1 MGERVIID
9 FETTGL
15 SAMMGDRATEVAA
28 VVIDETGIIDRFQ
41 SLMNGGRRIPPFVQQ
56 SDRHQQRDD
65 PPGAE
70 GREVMRQ
77 LLDFIAGRPLVA
89 HNAAFDHGFLGAE
102 LDRIGEACPTGLLCS
117 MKVARRVYPEAPN
130 HRLETL
136 IRHVRIEATGQYHR
150 ALADAEM
157 TALLWLRMEQ
167 QAAERLRPARG
178 AAGTHAAHPDRPLQ
192 GRRQVRGQLQA
203 SGLAGLKGGYAHE
216 LNLSGL
222 RFWPL
227 ARYPH
232 LVFYVERPQHIEVW
246 RVLHGQ
252 RDIPA
257 WMQQPETI

>member
-15 SAMMGDRATEVAA
+15 SAMQGDRATEVAA
-28 VVIDETGIIDRFQ
+28 VVIDETGIIGRFQ
-41 SLMNGGRRIPPFVQQ
+41 SLMNGGRRIPPFVQALTGISNAMIRQ
-56 SDRHQQRDD
+56 APR
-65 PPGAE
+65 AE
-70 GREVMRQ
+70 EVMRQ

-157 TALLWLRMEQ
+157 TALLWLRMERKLQ
-167 QAAERLRPARG
+167 KDFDLPEVPLELMQRIQTAPCKALDKCVASFKRRGWPA
-178 AAGTHAAHPDRPLQ
+178 
-192 GRRQVRGQLQA
+192 
-203 SGLAGLKGGYAHE
+203 
-216 LNLSGL
+216 
-222 RFWPL
+222 
-227 ARYPH
+227 
-232 LVFYVERPQHIEVW
+232 
-246 RVLHGQ
+246 
-252 RDIPA
+252 
-257 WMQQPETI
+257 

>member
-15 SAMMGDRATEVAA
+15 SAMQGDRATEVAA
-28 VVIDETGIIDRFQ
+28 VVIDETGIIGRFQ
-41 SLMNGGRRIPPFVQQ
+41 SLMNGGRRIPSFVQDLTGISNAMIRQ
-56 SDRHQQRDD
+56 APR
-65 PPGAE
+65 AE
-70 GREVMRQ
+70 EVMRR

-157 TALLWLRMEQ
+157 TALLWLRMERKLQ
-167 QAAERLRPARG
+167 NDFDLPEVPLELMQRIQTAPCKALDKCVASFKRRVWPA
-178 AAGTHAAHPDRPLQ
+178 
-192 GRRQVRGQLQA
+192 
-203 SGLAGLKGGYAHE
+203 
-216 LNLSGL
+216 
-222 RFWPL
+222 
-227 ARYPH
+227 
-232 LVFYVERPQHIEVW
+232 
-246 RVLHGQ
+246 
-252 RDIPA
+252 
-257 WMQQPETI
+257 

>member
-15 SAMMGDRATEVAA
+15 SAMQGDRATEVAA
-28 VVIDETGIIDRFQ
+28 VVIDETGIIGRFQ
-41 SLMNGGRRIPPFVQQ
+41 SLMNGGRRIPPFVQALTGISNAMIRQ
-56 SDRHQQRDD
+56 APR
-65 PPGAE
+65 AE
-70 GREVMRQ
+70 EVMRQ

-157 TALLWLRMEQ
+157 TALLWLRMERKLQ
-167 QAAERLRPARG
+167 NDFDLPEVPLELMQRIQTAPCKALDKCVASFKRRVWPA
-178 AAGTHAAHPDRPLQ
+178 
-192 GRRQVRGQLQA
+192 
-203 SGLAGLKGGYAHE
+203 
-216 LNLSGL
+216 
-222 RFWPL
+222 
-227 ARYPH
+227 
-232 LVFYVERPQHIEVW
+232 
-246 RVLHGQ
+246 
-252 RDIPA
+252 
-257 WMQQPETI
+257 

>member
-15 SAMMGDRATEVAA
+15 SAMQGDRATEVAA
-28 VVIDETGIIDRFQ
+28 VVIDETGIVGRFQ
-41 SLMNGGRRIPPFVQQ
+41 SLMNGGRRIPPFVQNLTGISNAMIRQ
-56 SDRHQQRDD
+56 APR
-65 PPGAE
+65 AE
-70 GREVMRQ
+70 EVMRQ

-157 TALLWLRMEQ
+157 TALLWLRMERKLQ
-167 QAAERLRPARG
+167 KDFDLPEVPLELMQRIQTAPCKALDKCVASFKRRVWPA
-178 AAGTHAAHPDRPLQ
+178 
-192 GRRQVRGQLQA
+192 
-203 SGLAGLKGGYAHE
+203 
-216 LNLSGL
+216 
-222 RFWPL
+222 
-227 ARYPH
+227 
-232 LVFYVERPQHIEVW
+232 
-246 RVLHGQ
+246 
-252 RDIPA
+252 
-257 WMQQPETI
+257 

>member
-15 SAMMGDRATEVAA
+15 SAMQGDRATEVAA
-28 VVIDETGIIDRFQ
+28 VVIDETGIVGRFQ
-41 SLMNGGRRIPPFVQQ
+41 SLMNGGRRIPPFVQHLTGISNAMIRQ
-56 SDRHQQRDD
+56 APR
-65 PPGAE
+65 AE
-70 GREVMRQ
+70 EVMRR

-157 TALLWLRMEQ
+157 TALLWLRMEHKLQ
-167 QAAERLRPARG
+167 NDFDLPEVPLELMQRIQTAPCKAVDKRVASFRRRAWPA
-178 AAGTHAAHPDRPLQ
+178 
-192 GRRQVRGQLQA
+192 
-203 SGLAGLKGGYAHE
+203 
-216 LNLSGL
+216 
-222 RFWPL
+222 
-227 ARYPH
+227 
-232 LVFYVERPQHIEVW
+232 
-246 RVLHGQ
+246 
-252 RDIPA
+252 
-257 WMQQPETI
+257 

>member
-15 SAMMGDRATEVAA
+15 SAMQGDRATEVAA
-28 VVIDETGIIDRFQ
+28 VVIDETGIVGRFQ
-41 SLMNGGRRIPPFVQQ
+41 SLMNGGRRIPPFVQDLTGISNAMIRQ
-56 SDRHQQRDD
+56 APR
-65 PPGAE
+65 AE
-70 GREVMRQ
+70 EVMRQ

-157 TALLWLRMEQ
+157 TALLWLRMERKLQ
-167 QAAERLRPARG
+167 NDFDLPEVPLELMQRIQTAPCKALDKCVASFKRRVWPA
-178 AAGTHAAHPDRPLQ
+178 
-192 GRRQVRGQLQA
+192 
-203 SGLAGLKGGYAHE
+203 
-216 LNLSGL
+216 
-222 RFWPL
+222 
-227 ARYPH
+227 
-232 LVFYVERPQHIEVW
+232 
-246 RVLHGQ
+246 
-252 RDIPA
+252 
-257 WMQQPETI
+257 

>member
-15 SAMMGDRATEVAA
+15 SAMQGDRATEVAA
-28 VVIDETGIIDRFQ
+28 VVIDETGIVGRFQ
-41 SLMNGGRRIPPFVQQ
+41 SLMNGGRRIPPFIQDLTGISNAMIRQ
-56 SDRHQQRDD
+56 APR
-65 PPGAE
+65 AE
-70 GREVMRQ
+70 EVMRQ

-157 TALLWLRMEQ
+157 TALLWLRMERKLQ
-167 QAAERLRPARG
+167 NDFDLPEVPLELMQRIQTAPCKAVDKCVASFKRRVWPA
-178 AAGTHAAHPDRPLQ
+178 
-192 GRRQVRGQLQA
+192 
-203 SGLAGLKGGYAHE
+203 
-216 LNLSGL
+216 
-222 RFWPL
+222 
-227 ARYPH
+227 
-232 LVFYVERPQHIEVW
+232 
-246 RVLHGQ
+246 
-252 RDIPA
+252 
-257 WMQQPETI
+257 

>member
-15 SAMMGDRATEVAA
+15 SAMQGDRATEVAA
-28 VVIDETGIIDRFQ
+28 VVIDETGIVGRFQ
-41 SLMNGGRRIPPFVQQ
+41 SLMNGGRRIPPFVQALTGISNAMIRQ
-56 SDRHQQRDD
+56 APR
-65 PPGAE
+65 AE
-70 GREVMRQ
+70 EVMRQ

-157 TALLWLRMEQ
+157 TALLWLRMERKLQ
-167 QAAERLRPARG
+167 NDFDLPEVPLELMQRIQTAPCKALDKCVASFKRRVWPA
-178 AAGTHAAHPDRPLQ
+178 
-192 GRRQVRGQLQA
+192 
-203 SGLAGLKGGYAHE
+203 
-216 LNLSGL
+216 
-222 RFWPL
+222 
-227 ARYPH
+227 
-232 LVFYVERPQHIEVW
+232 
-246 RVLHGQ
+246 
-252 RDIPA
+252 
-257 WMQQPETI
+257 

>member
-15 SAMMGDRATEVAA
+15 SAMQGDRATEVAA
-28 VVIDETGIIDRFQ
+28 VVIDETGIVGRFQ
-41 SLMNGGRRIPPFVQQ
+41 SLMNGGRRIPPFVQHLTGISNAMIRQ
-56 SDRHQQRDD
+56 APR
-65 PPGAE
+65 AE
-70 GREVMRQ
+70 EVMRR

-157 TALLWLRMEQ
+157 TALLWLRMEHKLQ
-167 QAAERLRPARG
+167 NDFDLPEVPLELMQRIQTAPCKALDKCVASFKRRVWPA
-178 AAGTHAAHPDRPLQ
+178 
-192 GRRQVRGQLQA
+192 
-203 SGLAGLKGGYAHE
+203 
-216 LNLSGL
+216 
-222 RFWPL
+222 
-227 ARYPH
+227 
-232 LVFYVERPQHIEVW
+232 
-246 RVLHGQ
+246 
-252 RDIPA
+252 
-257 WMQQPETI
+257 

>member
-15 SAMMGDRATEVAA
+15 SAMQGDRATEVAA
-28 VVIDETGIIDRFQ
+28 VVIDETGIIGRFQ
-41 SLMNGGRRIPPFVQQ
+41 SLMNSGRRIPPFIQDLTGISNAMIRQ
-56 SDRHQQRDD
+56 APR
-65 PPGAE
+65 AE
-70 GREVMRQ
+70 EVMRQ

-157 TALLWLRMEQ
+157 TALLWLRMERKLQ
-167 QAAERLRPARG
+167 NDFDLPEVPLELMQRIQTAPCKALDKCVASFKRRVWPA
-178 AAGTHAAHPDRPLQ
+178 
-192 GRRQVRGQLQA
+192 
-203 SGLAGLKGGYAHE
+203 
-216 LNLSGL
+216 
-222 RFWPL
+222 
-227 ARYPH
+227 
-232 LVFYVERPQHIEVW
+232 
-246 RVLHGQ
+246 
-252 RDIPA
+252 
-257 WMQQPETI
+257 